1 MKKYNFELQS
11 LLNIKEQKEDL
22 LMNQLSTQRNLI
34 QDIKDNLLRLKDKR
48 ENDIKEFESSVKN
61 NSNIYQ
67 ITSFYSYLEKVDT
80 NIKDLEQI
88 LLKEN
93 EKLNSIIE
101 NLKIASKEK
110 KVLEKLREKNLN
122 SYKRELIL
130 EENKLNDERNSYI
143 HFSDNNN

>member
-143 HFSDNNN
+143 HF